1 MSVNDFG
8 KEYLLLG
15 LRMDK
20 IIEGFVDS
28 YYGPQDLKEKVEN
41 EKPASAKRLLKDCID
56 LQKQLK
62 NQGFIAERIKFLQKT
77 LGGIETSLNVV
88 LGEKI
93 PFIEKVNRIYDIK
106 PELVEDSFFY
116 KLKNDLEAVYG
127 SSGSLLEHINTF
139 KKKHEIPIENM
150 EDILKEGF
158 EAVRN
163 KTNDIFPEL
172 LPEGE
177 QVSFKLVNDKPWNAY
192 NWYLGQSKSRI
203 DINTDIP
210 KSCMVTLT
218 LITHEA
224 YPGHHTEHA
233 VKEQKLYI
241 EQKRFE
247 HAILLI
253 PTPESVIA
261 EGIGN
266 TAADVLFSDQEKGNF
281 ILDKLCYQPSNNNL
295 DIITQQYLAK
305 KKSNI
310 ILSNLAILAYEEGYS
325 DDELVKYSMDFEIFA
340 EEDIRQNLKFIRHP
354 IWSSY
359 VFNYSIGETLIK
371 NKFGHH
377 PSPKDFETL
386 LTHPVLPSDLY

>member
-1 MSVNDFG
+1 MSLSDFG
-8 KEYLLLG
+8 REYLLLG

-20 IIEGFVDS
+20 LIEGFVDS
-28 YYGPQDLKEKVEN
+28 YYGPPELKEKVKN
-41 EKPASAKRLLKDCID
+41 EKPLSPKQLLKSCRS
-56 LQKQLK
+56 LQEQLN
-62 NQGFIAERIKFLQKT
+62 NQGFIKERIKFLHKT
-77 LGGIETSLNVV
+77 LGGIETTLNIIS
-88 LGEKI
+88 GEKI
-93 PFIEKVNRIYDIK
+93 PFLEKVNRIYDIK
-106 PELVEDSFFY
+106 PILTEDSFFY
-116 KLKNDLEAVYG
+116 KLKNEIESVCEG
-127 SSGSLLEHINTF
+127 SGPLLKRINIL
-139 KKKHEIPIENM
+139 KKKHEIPVEIIE
-150 EDILKEGF
+150 DTLKEGF
-158 EAVRN
+158 DAVRK

-177 QVSFKLVNDKPWNAY
+177 QVSFELVKDKPWNAY

-203 DINTDIP
+203 DINTDTP
-210 KSCMVTLT
+210 KSCMVLLS

-241 EQKRFE
+241 EQERFE

-266 TAADVLFSDQEKGNF
+266 TAVDVLFSDREKGSF
-281 ILDKLCYQPSNNNL
+281 ILDKLCHQPSNNNL
-295 DIITQQYLAK
+295 DILTQQYLAQ

-310 ILSNLAILAYEEGYS
+310 ILSNLAILAHEEGYS
-325 DDELVKYSMDFEIFA
+325 DDELVKYSMDFEIFV
-340 EEDIRQNLKFIRHP
+340 EEDIRQTLKFIKHP

-377 PSPKDFETL
+377 PSPKDFEFL